1 MMKSIR
7 KVLISG
13 ILLGILV
20 ATIFIG
26 AISLWG
32 VRDEVHEILD
42 YEMEQIALFM
52 LWNRDL
58 RQHHTFSDF
67 EESDRTVSD
76 VQVWNKGELVYSTN
90 SGQDTPLVSSM
101 GFSTIKNRDGKSL
114 RVFLMEEDERM
125 VQVSQSMDQ
134 RRFVILHVL
143 IKILLPLLFLMLILL
158 WWVPHVITRSLKP
171 LEKLRSSIR
180 DRKPSMLSPIS
191 EHGVP
196 EEIIPLVQELNSLLY
211 RLDMAI
217 NSQKQFLA
225 DAAHELRTPLTAL
238 DLQIQN
244 ARYVISDK
252 DKDVFLTKLKKG
264 IGRASA
270 MVSQLLAI
278 SRMESGFLKNE
289 VSNVDL
295 NSVAGKVLS
304 DISSI
309 VEQSGMIVKYIP
321 GKHVLMEGYEAG
333 LEVMFSSLLDN
344 AVKYSPPGTEI
355 RVNIMESEDRIILT
369 IEDEGPGIPLEE
381 RKNVFQ
387 RFYRYQG
394 QRAMGSGLGLSIV
407 KEVVDFH
414 HGEIFFS
421 EGSNGRGLKVSVHF
435 PRTQDD
441 FPQGHTGKIPLRP
454 MGGHGRKRV

>member
-90 SGQDTPLVSSM
+90 SGQDTPLVSNM
-101 GFSTIKNRDGKSL
+101 GFSTIKRDGKSL

-143 IKILLPLLFLMLILL
+143 IKILLPLLFLMLILA

-191 EHGVP
+191 EHAVP

-295 NSVAGKVLS
+295 NRVAGKVLS

-309 VEQSGMIVKYIP
+309 AEQSGMIVKYIP
-321 GKHVLMEGYEAG
+321 GKRVSLEGNEAG
-333 LEVMFSSLLDN
+333 LEVMLSSLLDN
-344 AVKYSPPGTEI
+344 AVKYSPPDTEI
-355 RVNIMESEDRIILT
+355 RVNIIGSGDRIILT

-414 HGEIFFS
+414 HGEIFLS

-435 PRTQDD
+435 PRTRSDS
-441 FPQGHTGKIPLRP
+441 PQGHRGKTPLCP
-454 MGGHGRKRV
+454 MGGSVQERV

>member
-1 MMKSIR
+1 MKSIR

-20 ATIFIG
+20 ATICIG

-58 RQHHTFSDF
+58 RQHHTVSDF
-67 EESDRTVSD
+67 EESDRTVSN

-90 SGQDTPLVSSM
+90 SGQDIPLVSSR

-114 RVFLMEEDERM
+114 RVFLLEDNERM

-143 IKILLPLLFLMLILL
+143 LKILLPLLFLMLILL

-180 DRKPSMLSPIS
+180 DRKSSMLSPIS

-211 RLDMAI
+211 RLDIAI

-270 MVSQLLAI
+270 MVAQLLAI

-289 VSNVDL
+289 VSDIDL
-295 NSVAGKVLS
+295 NRVAGKVLS

-309 VEQSGMIVKYIP
+309 AEQSGMIVKYIP
-321 GKHVLMEGYEAG
+321 GNHVVMEGYEAG

-344 AVKYSPPGTEI
+344 AVKYSASDTEI
-355 RVNIMESEDRIILT
+355 QVNIMGSDDRIILT

-381 RKNVFQ
+381 RENVFQ

-394 QRAMGSGLGLSIV
+394 QRTMGSGLGLSIV

-414 HGEIFFS
+414 HGEIFLS

-435 PRTQDD
+435 PRIRAD
-441 FPQGHTGKIPLRP
+441 FPQGHRGKTPLRP
-454 MGGHGRKRV
+454 RGGPERERI